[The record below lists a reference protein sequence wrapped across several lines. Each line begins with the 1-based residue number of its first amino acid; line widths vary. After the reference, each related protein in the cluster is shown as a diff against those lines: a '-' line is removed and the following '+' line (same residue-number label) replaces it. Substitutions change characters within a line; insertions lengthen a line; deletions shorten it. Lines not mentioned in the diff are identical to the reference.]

1 MGDMLYEAFWQDLNG
16 GKIRDS
22 EGVPYTPGTI
32 SPLKLLFEFQ
42 IWLDR
47 NNHIK

>member
-1 MGDMLYEAFWQDLNG
+1 MKFLYEQFWDELLE
-16 GKIRDS
+16 GKIRD
-22 EGVPYTPGTI
+22 EDGKPFTPGTI

-47 NNHIK
+47 NSHIK

>member
-1 MGDMLYEAFWQDLNG
+1 MCDMLYEEFWRDLNG

-22 EGVPYTPGTI
+22 EGVPYTTGTI
-32 SPLKLLFEFQ
+32 SPIKLLFEFQ